1 MTTDEALQFL
11 REHQPLPPTSEISEI
26 LIKKYDE
33 VREYFT
39 KNPDNRCISL
49 FLNSFSEGDGHG
61 VFQLVERAILAHPE
75 EIVIPALIESL
86 HNPNRSVREWSA
98 EIAAH
103 YSRPE
108 LICPLTN
115 LLRKGGVDERIAAV
129 IALEVI
135 GTTEVKKEL
144 EGVL

>member
-1 MTTDEALQFL
+1 MPVTL
-11 REHQPLPPTSEISEI
+11 RRHLKTIKVDGKRVVPFGAKKEGFKIGNDLRKTMGPFTGRSIKSTSSE
-26 LIKKYDE
+26 
-33 VREYFT
+33 
-39 KNPDNRCISL
+39 
-49 FLNSFSEGDGHG
+49 
-61 VFQLVERAILAHPE
+61 VERAILAHPE